1 MTVYDRL
8 KYMFHIFFH
17 IFPDFEISKTY
28 PIVLTEIYCFSI
40 ISDYANKVRTY
51 ASSTKTIWFLAQERL
66 HKSSI
71 VAIFA
76 AIPEG

>member
-1 MTVYDRL
+1 MEDWKFGMWDVGCGFY
-8 KYMFHIFFH
+8 I
-17 IFPDFEISKTY
+17 
-28 PIVLTEIYCFSI
+28 
-40 ISDYANKVRTY
+40 RTY

-76 AIPEG
+76 AIPVYFGFEVWNLRF